1 MMRLPSERELELYHR
16 IKPWFDFLG
25 KMPALKANAPENIRK
40 DFEEW
45 LELSAGTGKHKKRLR
60 RMAGTIS

>member
-1 MMRLPSERELELYHR
+1 MKMMIDGMKMMRLPSERELELYHR

-45 LELSAGTGKHKKRLR
+45 LELSADFLQWEET
-60 RMAGTIS
+60 